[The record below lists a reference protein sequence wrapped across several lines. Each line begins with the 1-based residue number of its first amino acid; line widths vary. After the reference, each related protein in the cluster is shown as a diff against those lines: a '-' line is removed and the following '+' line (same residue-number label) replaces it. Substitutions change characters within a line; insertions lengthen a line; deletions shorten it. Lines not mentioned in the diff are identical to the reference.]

1 MWSFSIKYSYD
12 DETNQYIAFI
22 PELNLSDFWDTIFEA
37 EKNLTEQL
45 KLYIEELKS
54 NNTKTIN
61 NNKEIYT

>member
-12 DETNQYIAFI
+12 AETNQYIAFI
-22 PELNLSDFWDTIFEA
+22 PELNLSDFWDTIFDA
-37 EKNLTEQL
+37 EKNLWEQL

-61 NNKEIYT
+61 NNQEIYA